1 MGGVEIMEMF
11 YYRDKKTGD
20 VYAYDE
26 DQMSVVS
33 KINTPDF
40 DNGRE
45 QVPPVFFEIDK
56 KIKSMHRMTPKEID
70 EHINPKLTKEQL
82 IAQADIQKEYLIS
95 EVNTETQILQT
106 KLALKRIK
114 PSELELLNSWLDYLD
129 ELEKVDTSTAPD
141 ITWPVKP

>member
-1 MGGVEIMEMF
+1 MEMF

-33 KINTPDF
+33 KINTPGF

-56 KIKSMHRMTPKEID
+56 KIKSMHKMTPKEID

-129 ELEKVDTSTAPD
+129 ELEKVDTTTAPD